1 MAYEFYLD
9 KMLLPI
15 APSKV
20 QLKIKNQNK
29 TLNLINHGEVNI
41 LKDAGLTSIDF
52 EAIIPQ
58 VQYPFSRYKNGFEP
72 AKNYLEKLEAL
83 KVKKEPF
90 QFIVTRTTA
99 NGKILFNTNIKVS
112 LEEYSIREDAKEGL
126 DVGVLIKL
134 KQFKDYSTKIVKLP
148 KKKKA
153 SKKTVK
159 VTKNRETKNSP
170 APKTSAKTYT
180 VVKGDCL
187 WNIAK
192 RFYGDGSKYT
202 KIANAN
208 KDKIKRPNLIYPG
221 QVLTIPV

>member
-1 MAYEFYLD
+1 
-9 KMLLPI
+9 MLQE
-15 APSKV
+15 
-20 QLKIKNQNK
+20 QLQ
-29 TLNLINHGEVNI
+29 
-41 LKDAGLTSIDF
+41 
-52 EAIIPQ
+52 
-58 VQYPFSRYKNGFEP
+58 
-72 AKNYLEKLEAL
+72 
-83 KVKKEPF
+83 
-90 QFIVTRTTA
+90 
-99 NGKILFNTNIKVS
+99 NGKILFNTNIKVP

-126 DVGVLIKL
+126 DIGVLIKL
-134 KQFKDYSTKIVKLP
+134 KQFKDYSTKVVKLP

-153 SKKTVK
+153 GKKAVK

-208 KDKIKRPNLIYPG
+208 KDKIKKPNLIHPG